1 MRGIFIVDTVR
12 ARKPIRK
19 EENHVIKLRLTN
31 YEVSY
36 KWFSFYPNPNGLSLK
51 FNKLF
56 RYKFQRPPNWL
67 QII

>member
-19 EENHVIKLRLTN
+19 EENHVIKLRLSN
-31 YEVSY
+31 NEVGY
-36 KWFSFYPNPNGLSLK
+36 NWFSFFPKGLSLK

-56 RYKFQRPPNWL
+56 RYKFKRPPNWL